1 MFIFWKF
8 NIKKIFN
15 LYSIEATKS
24 QILLYVNNKLTLFY
38 MNLDLISIYY
48 LIRTCLF
55 VSNYHHRDVKRMS
68 ISNNW
73 VYRTVSKTYRNG
85 MNVTHI
91 YLYVSY
97 ILLHVAIHYNSYVYL
112 LRTSSF
118 SFCINYITYYRPT
131 LLAISPRNLQKT
143 FSIVYYQN
151 HIPS

>member
-1 MFIFWKF
+1 
-8 NIKKIFN
+8 
-15 LYSIEATKS
+15 
-24 QILLYVNNKLTLFY
+24 
-38 MNLDLISIYY
+38 
-48 LIRTCLF
+48 
-55 VSNYHHRDVKRMS
+55 MS

-118 SFCINYITYYRPT
+118 GFCINYITYYRLT
-131 LLAISPRNLQKT
+131 LLAISPRKLQKT
-143 FSIVYYQN
+143 FTIVYYQN